1 MEEGNSYLRSVEGVL
16 YDAQLSTLLFY
27 PVQPSREK
35 AKEIV
40 LREGLTTLAPYA
52 LTHHTALEKI
62 TLPESLKVIK
72 DNALCYNPKLT
83 NLKIKEE
90 GSSAL

>member
-1 MEEGNSYLRSVEGVL
+1 M
-16 YDAQLSTLLFY
+16 
-27 PVQPSREK
+27 
-35 AKEIV
+35 

-83 NLKIKEE
+83 NIKIKEDK
-90 GSSAL
+90 